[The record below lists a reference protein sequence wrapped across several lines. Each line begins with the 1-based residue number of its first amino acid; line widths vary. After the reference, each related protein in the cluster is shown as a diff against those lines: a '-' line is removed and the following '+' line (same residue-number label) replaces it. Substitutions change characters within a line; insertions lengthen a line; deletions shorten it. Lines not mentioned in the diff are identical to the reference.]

1 MTDERLRKPRRK
13 AKSGL
18 HMLESS
24 FPVPIETI
32 TGKQATDTHWYY
44 YFGTLQEN
52 CVVISRIGDLTFL
65 YRLVRKLGS
74 FSCI

>member
-1 MTDERLRKPRRK
+1 MTDEKLRKPRRK
-13 AKSGL
+13 PKSGL

-52 CVVISRIGDLTFL
+52 RVVISRIGDLTFL
-65 YRLVRKLGS
+65 YRLVRE
-74 FSCI
+74 FA